1 MKGVLKA
8 PIKIEIDKIKSDI
21 TNKIDA
27 LDKITYGQIEITDLV
42 RPSQYNLFSL
52 EKIGNIAQLVFDC
65 SLDETKSFATFQ
77 ANRIAKLPNNFCPI
91 SKMSNSFSFRNGD
104 WAYFILDLDG
114 EIIIQP
120 FTSIREHATF
130 SVSLSYI
137 VKKKE

>member
-42 RPSQYNLFSL
+42 RPSEYNLFSVA
-52 EKIGNIAQLVFDC
+52 KIGNIAQLVFDC
-65 SLDETKSFATFQ
+65 ALDETKNFTVYQ

-91 SKMSNSFSFRNGD
+91 LKISNSFSFRNGD
-104 WAYFILDLDG
+104 WAYFILTPNG
-114 EIIIQP
+114 EIIVQP
-120 FTSIREHATF
+120 FESIRKFATF

-137 VKKKE
+137 VKK